1 MRFCKISG
9 IFNEFNAYKN
19 RKMSV
24 FGTNEELIGK
34 ISSELKRLKQES
46 MTASELDAL
55 VGDARELYERLIV
68 LRYKAFEQTVK
79 KSEIPQETVEQ
90 SISVEPTPELK
101 VEPIEPAVEEPETD
115 MGFAFQL
122 FDEPET
128 VEAQEPVVHFEPS
141 TPEPPKVEETVQ
153 PELVLGEQPVKQPA
167 EAQSPSSLL
176 EKLSEQHNQN
186 RLADKLK
193 LSPIASLK
201 STFTLNDRIRFS
213 QGLFS
218 GDSEQFRLAVD
229 ILDSCDSL
237 DAAKNHLAQYAT
249 TYTWDMESKD
259 VEHFYEFIERRFMA

>member
-1 MRFCKISG
+1 
-9 IFNEFNAYKN
+9 
-19 RKMSV
+19 MSV
-24 FGTNEELIGK
+24 FGTNEELIGR
-34 ISSELKRLKQES
+34 ISSELKRMKLES

-90 SISVEPTPELK
+90 IPPVESTPELK
-101 VEPIEPAVEEPETD
+101 NEPIESVAEESETD

-128 VEAQEPVVHFEPS
+128 AEPQEPVVHFE
-141 TPEPPKVEETVQ
+141 THAPESPKIEETIQ
-153 PELVLGEQPVKQPA
+153 PELVLGEQPVKKPA
-167 EAQSPSSLL
+167 ETPSPSSLL

-186 RLADKLK
+186 RLADRLK

-218 GDSEQFRLAVD
+218 GDSEKFRQAVD
-229 ILDSCDSL
+229 TLDNCDSL

-249 TYTWDMESKD
+249 THTWDMESKD
-259 VEHFYEFIERRFMA
+259 VEHFYEFVERRFMA